1 MGSMKSN
8 EEEKAIK
15 DAEIVSKNAPD
26 EKTKSEATATLAAS
40 GSGKADP
47 NPKPAVKSYEIS
59 SLKRNPL
66 QSTDK
71 DIEKQR
77 TDEFNKL
84 SAEDKKKYVIK
95 AKVLEN
101 QSLDKKD
108 QHEISREDQIFAG
121 LIGVPA

>member
-1 MGSMKSN
+1 MKGN

-26 EKTKSEATATLAAS
+26 EKTKSEAAATLAAS
-40 GSGKADP
+40 GTGTGKPNP
-47 NPKPAVKSYEIS
+47 NPKPVVKSYEIS

-71 DIEKQR
+71 EIEKQR
-77 TDEFNKL
+77 NDEFNKL
-84 SAEDKKKYVIK
+84 SAEDKKKFVIK

-121 LIGVPA
+121 LVGT